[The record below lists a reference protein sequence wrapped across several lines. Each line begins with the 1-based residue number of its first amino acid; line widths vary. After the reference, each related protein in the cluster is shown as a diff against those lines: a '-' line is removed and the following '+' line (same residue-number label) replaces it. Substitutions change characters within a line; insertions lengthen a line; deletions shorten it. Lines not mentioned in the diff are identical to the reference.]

1 QYVNDAQVWSEWWT
15 LWRRAAG
22 GLDDDAQMQVRDAIA
37 FLEPSPDDKRR
48 KLPFDP
54 DKVGPADMMRLSA
67 SLERLPIERKIE
79 LGERLIAP
87 VQKPAERALR
97 AWALGR
103 VGARRPFY
111 GSA

>member
-1 QYVNDAQVWSEWWT
+1 LARARRRRRSADHERAWLNLAGYCVRPGFGHPLDAWRIEQLWPLFDDGIQYVNDAQVWSEWWT

-54 DKVGPADMMRLSA
+54 DKVGPA
-67 SLERLPIERKIE
+67 
-79 LGERLIAP
+79 
-87 VQKPAERALR
+87 
-97 AWALGR
+97 
-103 VGARRPFY
+103 
-111 GSA
+111 